1 MVLLTTYSS
10 LSLTHKKAVPPFSL
24 VWDTQTPSN
33 RTVDELPIPPP
44 LLDTI
49 AGKPSYKADAP
60 PPFFAWEGPGQP
72 DLPSSS
78 SVTTTEAAAVLMP
91 PPTPSQIYGR
101 PSFIDVSPP
110 VYYAWNG
117 AAGEGEKADKQTPT
131 STQDKIYGRPSFKA
145 ESPPVYYAWSGASAA
160 HADEKTL
167 LQGLVD
173 PSFVAGRP
181 SVVVERP
188 PYYYAWPEKQPSHPS
203 NIHASPLLLKDARK
217 IQHNDDNNHTT
228 EVIPYFNAPP
238 PAIPQPPVRGSIG
251 TSSAP
256 IGNRTTIDRV
266 QGSCPSTPISSDR
279 LILKKSASHVDNS
292 KMTMMVTRPSTAVSK
307 AANAVVSQVVV
318 PPKAI
323 KTTKTGIVLEM
334 SNVATV
340 PRRTVVKVVGNGMM
354 SNASNMPQ
362 KQSRPVATP
371 PVSVVRPRSAAG
383 RMEGGAPRDPTLV
396 CRQLYPHT

>member
-1 MVLLTTYSS
+1 M
-10 LSLTHKKAVPPFSL
+10 
-24 VWDTQTPSN
+24 
-33 RTVDELPIPPP
+33 
-44 LLDTI
+44 
-49 AGKPSYKADAP
+49 
-60 PPFFAWEGPGQP
+60 
-72 DLPSSS
+72 
-78 SVTTTEAAAVLMP
+78 
-91 PPTPSQIYGR
+91 
-101 PSFIDVSPP
+101 
-110 VYYAWNG
+110 
-117 AAGEGEKADKQTPT
+117 
-131 STQDKIYGRPSFKA
+131 
-145 ESPPVYYAWSGASAA
+145 
-160 HADEKTL
+160 
-167 LQGLVD
+167 
-173 PSFVAGRP
+173 
-181 SVVVERP
+181 VERP

-217 IQHNDDNNHTT
+217 IQHNDDNNHNT
-228 EVIPYFNAPP
+228 EVIPNFNAPP

-256 IGNRTTIDRV
+256 IGNRKAMDRV

-279 LILKKSASHVDNS
+279 LILKKNASHVDNS
-292 KMTMMVTRPSTAVSK
+292 KTTMMVTRPSTAVSK
-307 AANAVVSQVVV
+307 AANAVVSKVVV

-362 KQSRPVATP
+362 KQPRQVATP